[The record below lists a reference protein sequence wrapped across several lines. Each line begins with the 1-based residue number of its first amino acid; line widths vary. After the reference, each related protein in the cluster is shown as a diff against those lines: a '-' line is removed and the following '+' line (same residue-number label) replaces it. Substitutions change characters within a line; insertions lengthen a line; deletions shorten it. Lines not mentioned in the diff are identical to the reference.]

1 MKGKIGAAGLT
12 GARISTLATLYHVK
26 LKDIASAINIS
37 SSHMYNIVS
46 GSRKLRYEDAKK
58 IAEIYPPVRVEWIL
72 GEDDYFSA
80 DDVEEARKQSI
91 SGQAGRI
98 RLFEDMA
105 RLAGYRFSETE
116 DKEATDDT
124 IEIRQGH
131 GAFIECSRDE
141 EREIADE
148 VLEFVQF
155 KLQRL
160 FERSQ
165 NNAE

>member
-1 MKGKIGAAGLT
+1 MKGKNGAAGLT
-12 GARISTLATLYHVK
+12 GGRISKLATLYHVK

-116 DKEATDDT
+116 ETGGT
-124 IEIRQGH
+124 IEVRQGQ
-131 GAFIECSRDE
+131 GAFIACSRDE